1 MHPCDLRNWSCRSSN
16 VLRFVGRRGHSTLG
30 TMIFGETVM
39 LSPKKSPLLMAKY
52 LKHISHCLFRFRGSN
67 FSCFFKDQEEVSSRS
82 GDIPVKTARLSAL
95 LVPPSFF
102 FLCCRIALDCCG
114 QVNFW
119 YPQGRKYPPLSCV
132 HQTAWFPNSR
142 CGMSKAW

>member
-16 VLRFVGRRGHSTLG
+16 VLSFVGPRGHSTLG
-30 TMIFGETVM
+30 TMVFGETVM

-67 FSCFFKDQEEVSSRS
+67 FSCFFMKDQEEVSSRS
-82 GDIPVKTARLSAL
+82 DDIPVKTPRLSAL
-95 LVPPSFF
+95 LVPPRFF
-102 FLCCRIALDCCG
+102 FSAAALLDSCG

-119 YPQGRKYPPLSCV
+119 NPQGRKYPPLSCV